1 MLCRADSVPEPTITW
16 RKKGSSEVLTYGEQL
31 HIVNANSSDDGSYT
45 CTASNY
51 LGQDTKEVTLNV
63 QSKLNLLF
71 IKYGIKYKAHTNNT
85 YVSFSKTS
93 NSLKCQFY
101 REPHSNLKRSI
112 FS

>member
-31 HIVNANSSDDGSYT
+31 HIVNAYSSDDSAYT

-71 IKYGIKYKAHTNNT
+71 IKYGIKYKAHTINL
-85 YVSFSKTS
+85 YFS
-93 NSLKCQFY
+93 LA
-101 REPHSNLKRSI
+101 RLHI
-112 FS
+112 A